1 MYQKKTRVVM
11 ICVGAIESVHRLAVA
26 VCEAAWDA
34 GSEVRLRRIGEV
46 DQAEESRA
54 DAMRLELIRELEEIP
69 PATAADIEWAD
80 VALFGISPRE
90 GKVPL
95 GFERLIEDAKRRCR
109 PGDLLNKLY
118 YVFSPATICHD
129 AEEGTLLPLS
139 DLFRRSGGG
148 GGQASRPTRL
158 AHWDANA
165 PSRTEVAAGTGD
177 AKLAAA
183 LILGRRAAEGVLA
196 LRTSQRTLSDVA

>member
-46 DQAEESRA
+46 DAAEESRA
-54 DAMRLELIRELEEIP
+54 DATRLELLGELDEIP
-69 PATAADIEWAD
+69 AATAADIEWAD

-90 GKVPL
+90 GKVPP

-109 PGDLLNKLY
+109 PGDVASKLY

-129 AEEGTLLPLS
+129 AAEGTLLPLS
-139 DLFRRSGGG
+139 DLFRRSGGS

-158 AHWDANA
+158 ARRDANA
-165 PSRTEVAAGTGD
+165 PSLNQVSAGTGD
-177 AKLAAA
+177 ATMAAA
-183 LILGRRAAEGVLA
+183 LILGRRAAEVVLTP
-196 LRTSQRTLSDVA
+196 RTNQRALSDVA

>member
-109 PGDLLNKLY
+109 PSDLGNKLY

-129 AEEGTLLPLS
+129 AAEGTLLPLS
-139 DLFRRSGGG
+139 DLFRRSGGS

-158 AHWDANA
+158 AHRDAHA
-165 PSRTEVAAGTGD
+165 PSPNRVAAGADD
-177 AKLAAA
+177 AELAAA
-183 LILGRRAAEGVLA
+183 LTLGRMVAEGMLSPG
-196 LRTSQRTLSDVA
+196 TKQRPLSDVA

>member
-46 DQAEESRA
+46 DEAEVLRA
-54 DAMRLELIRELEEIP
+54 DGMRLELVRELEEIP

-80 VALFGISPRE
+80 VSLFGISPRE
-90 GKVPL
+90 GRVPL

-109 PGDLLNKLY
+109 PGDVAKKLY

-129 AEEGTLLPLS
+129 AKEGTLLPLS
-139 DLFRRSGGG
+139 DLFRRSSGN

-158 AHWDANA
+158 AHRDANA
-165 PSRTEVAAGTGD
+165 PSPDRVEADTGD

-183 LILGRRAAEGVLA
+183 LILGRRAADGVLTV
-196 LRTSQRTLSDVA
+196 RTNQRALSDVA